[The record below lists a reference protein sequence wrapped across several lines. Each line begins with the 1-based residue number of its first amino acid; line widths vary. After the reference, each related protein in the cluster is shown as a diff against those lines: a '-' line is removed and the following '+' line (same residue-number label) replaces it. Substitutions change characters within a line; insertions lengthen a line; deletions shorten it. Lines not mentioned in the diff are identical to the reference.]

1 MLDNF
6 DDYELKSDD
15 FIPNDQSVINKAQTR
30 PKGKKLKDEMWNEVE
45 RELGQSEMDQIE
57 QDSEL
62 VSQIIKN

>member
-1 MLDNF
+1 MDNF

-15 FIPNDQSVINKAQTR
+15 FIPNDQSVINKPQTR
-30 PKGKKLKDEMWNEVE
+30 PKGKTLKDEMWNEVE

-62 VSQIIKN
+62 VS

>member
-62 VSQIIKN
+62 VS